1 MSQQTKNRQSQ
12 GVYRRLL
19 SYLKPYRSQ
28 FFCAFGAMIVYGATD
43 GLIPILIKY
52 ILDEIFGQHSENM
65 LYLLPAVIVAF
76 AVVRGVFGFLQH
88 YLAASVG
95 HFIVRDLR
103 NAINQKLLVL
113 SPSFFG
119 RYTSGSLVSRM
130 TNDTLFVRTAL
141 TDAVRAVLRDSTRI
155 LALLVTALY
164 LDPLLAAIALLGF
177 PLGIY
182 PVIRFGKRIKRL
194 GKQGQDEFGGLTS
207 VLQESL
213 LGHLMI
219 RVFRLEG
226 LVKERF
232 ERENERLTITFRKA
246 EKYAALS
253 GPTNEFVGSLAIALV
268 ILYGGFSVLS
278 GTRTQGD
285 FIAFITTMFLLYEPV
300 KKLSRVNSVI
310 QLGVAAAERI
320 FELLDQTP
328 DVQDKGT
335 AQVLPSQVA
344 SISFDNVSFWYP
356 RRVSE
361 EEISQAVPAL
371 KDVNLELGAGKTLAL
386 VGMSGGGKTTI
397 ANLLLRFFEP
407 QSGQVKINGTNIQEY
422 TLASLRDNIAL
433 VSQHT
438 FLFNDT
444 IYNNIAFGR
453 LSASREEVLAAADAA
468 QASSF
473 ISRLPG
479 GFETI
484 VGEQG
489 YSLSGGE
496 RARLAIAR
504 ALLKDAPIL
513 VLDEATAS
521 LDSES
526 EKAVQEGIA
535 RLQQGRTVIVI
546 AHRLATVRKADS
558 IAVLVRGQ
566 VRELGTHEEL
576 LRQGGEYSKLCRLQ
590 FQGESVEPE
599 RHVLP

>member
-1 MSQQTKNRQSQ
+1 MNQQKVGI

-19 SYLKPYRSQ
+19 SYLRPYRLQ
-28 FFCAFGAMIVYGATD
+28 FSCAFVAMIIYGATD
-43 GLIPILIKY
+43 GLIPVFIKY

-65 LYLLPAVIVAF
+65 LYLLPAVIVVF

-103 NAINQKLLVL
+103 NAINQKLLIL

-155 LALLVTALY
+155 VALLATALY
-164 LDPLLAAIALLGF
+164 LDPLLAVIALVGF

-182 PVIRFGKRIKRL
+182 PVIRFGKRIKKL

-207 VLQESL
+207 ILQESL

-219 RVFRLEG
+219 RVFRLEDA
-226 LVKERF
+226 VRKRF
-232 ERENERLTITFRKA
+232 EKENERLTRTFRKA

-253 GPTNEFVGSLAIALV
+253 GPTNEFIGSLAIALV
-268 ILYGGFSVLS
+268 ILYGGISVLS

-310 QLGVAAAERI
+310 QLGIAAAERI
-320 FELLDQTP
+320 FELLDQIP
-328 DVQDKGT
+328 DVQDKES
-335 AQVLPSQVA
+335 AVILPATVSP
-344 SISFDNVSFWYP
+344 ISFEKVSFWYP
-356 RRVSE
+356 KRASE
-361 EEISQAVPAL
+361 EGGADVAPAL
-371 KDVNLELGAGKTLAL
+371 SDVSLKIGAGQTLAL

-407 QSGQVKINGTNIQEY
+407 QSGQIKIGGTNINDY
-422 TLASLRDNIAL
+422 TLASLRENIAL

-444 IYNNIAFGR
+444 VYNNIAFGR
-453 LSASREEVLAAADAA
+453 LSASREEVLAAAEAA

-513 VLDEATAS
+513 ILDEATAS

-535 RLQQGRTVIVI
+535 RLQHGRTVLVI
-546 AHRLATVRKADS
+546 AHRLATVRKADC

-576 LRQGGEYSKLCRLQ
+576 LGQGGEYSKLCRLQ
-590 FQGESVEPE
+590 FQGDSVEPE
-599 RHVLP
+599 RYVLP